1 MLLFKANRVLLR
13 DTPPVCILMGGQS
26 HSETRNFIFAARQI
40 CRLQMSHPRA
50 VLPLLS
56 LLSYIFFFFHL
67 VDIYTQQRILKG
79 YSFVPSDQLLE
90 LVLESLWALHSVK
103 LTLDCIFEDLA
114 VLQASPR

>member
-1 MLLFKANRVLLR
+1 MSSSDV
-13 DTPPVCILMGGQS
+13 TPTCCTSPFVIAIIHL
-26 HSETRNFIFAARQI
+26 
-40 CRLQMSHPRA
+40 
-50 VLPLLS
+50 
-56 LLSYIFFFFHL
+56 FFFHL